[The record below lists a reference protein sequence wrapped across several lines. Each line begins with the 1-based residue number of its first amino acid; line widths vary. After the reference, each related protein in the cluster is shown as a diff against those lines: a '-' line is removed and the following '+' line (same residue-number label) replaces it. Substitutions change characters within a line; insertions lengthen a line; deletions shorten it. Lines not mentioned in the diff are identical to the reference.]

1 MKNYAVILA
10 AGKGTRMKTEIPKC
24 AYPLMK
30 KPMIKYIVEALDNSY
45 EIDESILVVGHKKE
59 VFEEMLGNKV
69 KYAFQS
75 LQKGTGHAVKV
86 ALPLLDDEEGNVLIT
101 CGDMPLIDEG
111 IIKSIFDFHN
121 QNSNDIT
128 VISTYVYGEN
138 TYGKIVRDNK
148 GKFVKIV
155 EHKECSL
162 EQKTNPEINTGVY
175 LVKTKVLKDCLN
187 EIQVENEKECYLT
200 DIIEVGN
207 KKGYKIEAFA
217 SSSSMKFTGINDLYT
232 LSVVEAYIRK
242 EINKKHMLNG
252 VHIITPDT
260 VIISSEVEIE
270 PGAIIYPNTFLT
282 GKTHIGKNCIIGPNT
297 EIENSIVE
305 EGTSVIHSLVKDS
318 KIGANTT
325 IGPFTHIRNN
335 TSLGDNMRVGNFV
348 EIKNSIIDNGTKVS
362 HLTYIGDTTCGKN
375 VNWGCG
381 TVTVNYDGKY
391 KNRTTVG
398 DDCFIGCNTNLIAPV
413 SVGNNAFIAA
423 GSTITDDV
431 PAEAFSIARE
441 RQVTKEDYA
450 TRFPYYK
457 KVHGEEK

>member
-1 MKNYAVILA
+1 MKNYAVVLA
-10 AGKGTRMKTEIPKC
+10 AGKGTRMRTEIPKC

-30 KPMIKYIVEALDNSY
+30 KPLIKYIVEALENSY
-45 EIDESILVVGHKKE
+45 EVTETLLVVGHKAE
-59 VFEEMLGNKV
+59 VFEEMLGDRV
-69 KYAFQS
+69 KYAYQPV
-75 LQKGTGHAVKV
+75 QKGTGHAVKM
-86 ALPLLDDEEGNVLIT
+86 ALPLLEDECGNTLIT
-101 CGDMPLIDEG
+101 CGDMPLIDES

-121 QNSNDIT
+121 QNNNDIS

-138 TYGKIVRDNK
+138 TYGKIIRAND
-148 GKFVKIV
+148 GKFLKIV
-155 EHKECSL
+155 EHKECNE
-162 EQKTNPEINTGVY
+162 EQKRIAEINTGVY
-175 LVKTKVLKDCLN
+175 CVKTKVLKDCLK
-187 EIQVENEKECYLT
+187 EVEVSESKECFLT
-200 DIIEVGN
+200 DIVEVGN
-207 KKGYKIEAFA
+207 KKGYKIGAFA
-217 SSSSMKFTGINDLYT
+217 SPSSMKFTGINDLYT

-270 PGAIIYPNTFLT
+270 PGTEIYPNTFLT
-282 GKTHIGKNCIIGPNT
+282 GKTHIGKDCVIGPNT
-297 EIENSIVE
+297 EIENSIIE

-318 KIGANTT
+318 KIGAHTT

-362 HLTYIGDTTCGKN
+362 HLTYIGDTSCGKN

-398 DDCFIGCNTNLIAPV
+398 DNCFIGCNTNLIAPV

-431 PAEAFSIARE
+431 PSEAFSIARE

-450 TRFPYYK
+450 NRFPYYQ
-457 KVHGEEK
+457 KVHEEEK